1 MSTFTVPRSFKLKAL
16 AAAVVTFV
24 VFELLAFAPP
34 VHDQAWVR
42 LVVVAWM
49 TTGGLVVAAYITGCF
64 RVAWTVTLSDDGTLR
79 ASTWLNLRHWTV
91 PVSAIWL
98 IEVIESRYA
107 RYGGKPLIQPFRS
120 IEINHA
126 HGMLRVSRHVD
137 HLGELIAAIKIQN
150 PEMEM
155 KNRLDWPEP
164 TV

>member
-1 MSTFTVPRSFKLKAL
+1 MSTFTVTRRFKLQAL

-42 LVVVAWM
+42 LVLAALM
-49 TTGGLVVAAYITGCF
+49 TAGGIFVAASLTGCF

-79 ASTWLNLRHWTV
+79 ASTWLNLRHWKV
-91 PVSAIWL
+91 PASTIWL

-137 HLGELIAAIKIQN
+137 HLGELIGAIKIQN

-155 KNRLDWPEP
+155 KNRLDWPGP
-164 TV
+164 TA

>member
-16 AAAVVTFV
+16 AAGFVTFV

-42 LVVVAWM
+42 LVLAAWM
-49 TTGGLVVAAYITGCF
+49 TTGGVVFAAYFTGCL
-64 RVAWTVTLSDDGTLR
+64 RVAWTVTLSDDGNLR
-79 ASTWLNLRHWTV
+79 ASTWLTLRQWTV
-91 PVSAIWL
+91 PASTIWL

-120 IEINHA
+120 IEIHHA
-126 HGMLRVSRHVD
+126 HGMFRVSRHVD
-137 HLGELIAAIKIQN
+137 HLGKLIGAIKIRN
-150 PEMEM
+150 PEMEV